1 MSNMSAKMVA
11 SYFQND
17 GLKFEMDG
25 DDEEIIRIN
34 FNADNVESVR
44 ISLFFDKEDKNVAVR
59 SFNICKVEE
68 SKKPKIYEVCSKLN
82 DDFRWVKFSIDEK
95 DNTVTASVDA
105 VIRMDVAGEICHE
118 LVFRMVNIVDDA
130 YPQIMKALWA

>member
-11 SYFQND
+11 SYFQSED
-17 GLKFEMDG
+17 LKFEIDG
-25 DDEEIIRIN
+25 DDDEIIRIN

-68 SKKPKIYEVCSKLN
+68 SKKPRIYQALSKLN
-82 DDFRWVKFSIDEK
+82 EDFRWVKFSVDES
-95 DNTVTASVDA
+95 DNTVTASIDA
-105 VIRMDVAGEICHE
+105 VIRMDVAGEICYE

-130 YPQIMKALWA
+130 YPEIMKALWA

>member
-11 SYFQND
+11 SYFQNEN
-17 GLKFEMDG
+17 LKFDIDG

-44 ISLFFDKEDKNVAVR
+44 VSLFFDKEDKNVAIR

-68 SKKPKIYEVCSKLN
+68 AKKAKIYQVMSKLN
-82 DDFRWVKFSIDEK
+82 DDFRWVKFSIDEN
-95 DNTVTASVDA
+95 DNTVTASTDA
-105 VIRMDVAGEICHE
+105 VIRMDVAGEICYE

-130 YPQIMKALWA
+130 YPEIMKALWA

>member
-1 MSNMSAKMVA
+1 MSAKMVA
-11 SYFQND
+11 SYFQNEN
-17 GLKFEMDG
+17 LKFDIDG

-44 ISLFFDKEDKNVAVR
+44 ISLFFDKEDKNVAIR

-68 SKKPKIYEVCSKLN
+68 AKKAKIYQVMSKLN
-82 DDFRWVKFSIDEK
+82 DDFRWVKFSIDEN
-95 DNTVTASVDA
+95 DNTVTASTDA
-105 VIRMDVAGEICHE
+105 VIRMDVAGEICYE

-130 YPQIMKALWA
+130 YPEIMKALWA

>member
-11 SYFQND
+11 SYFQNEN
-17 GLKFEMDG
+17 LKFDIDG

-44 ISLFFDKEDKNVAVR
+44 ISLFFDKEDKNVAIR

-68 SKKPKIYEVCSKLN
+68 AKKAKIYQVMSKLN
-82 DDFRWVKFSIDEK
+82 DDFRWVKFSIDEN
-95 DNTVTASVDA
+95 DNTVTASTDA
-105 VIRMDVAGEICHE
+105 VIRMDVAGEICYE

-130 YPQIMKALWA
+130 YPEIMKALWA

>member
-11 SYFQND
+11 SYFQNEN
-17 GLKFEMDG
+17 LKFDIDG
-25 DDEEIIRIN
+25 EDEEIIRIN

-44 ISLFFDKEDKNVAVR
+44 ISLFFDKEDKNVAIR

-68 SKKPKIYEVCSKLN
+68 AKKAKIYQVMSKLN
-82 DDFRWVKFSIDEK
+82 DDFRWVKFSIDEN
-95 DNTVTASVDA
+95 DNTVTASTDA
-105 VIRMDVAGEICHE
+105 VIRMDVAGEICYE

-130 YPQIMKALWA
+130 YPEIMKAL

>member
-11 SYFQND
+11 SYFQNEN
-17 GLKFEMDG
+17 LKFDIDG
-25 DDEEIIRIN
+25 EDEEIIRIN

-44 ISLFFDKEDKNVAVR
+44 ISLFFDKEDKNVAIR

-68 SKKPKIYEVCSKLN
+68 AKKAKIYQVMSKLN
-82 DDFRWVKFSIDEK
+82 DDFRWVKFSIDEN
-95 DNTVTASVDA
+95 DNTVTASTDA
-105 VIRMDVAGEICHE
+105 VIRMDVAGEICYE

-130 YPQIMKALWA
+130 YPEIMKALWA